1 MPART
6 IRFYIAKGLVPPPLV
21 GGRAARYGEEHVK
34 ELDRIKTLQ
43 EEGQTLAQI
52 AWQLGERPKEVSSPE
67 PSSWWNYPVSKD
79 VVVQVSCDSSP
90 RRLKQ
95 VRSLIA
101 QMIQQLNENEG
112 GRQWAVGS
120 GQVGNRQKAE
130 NAGVAQ
136 TAVFA
141 VCGFL
146 LRRRTNRGPRKVGMS
161 RYSLSKELAGADLL
175 SKVCP
180 HGPSARESS

>member
-1 MPART
+1 MADNKRTGRSTLTLVELAEASGVPART

-34 ELDRIKTLQ
+34 ELGKIKTLQ

-52 AWQLGERPKEVSSPE
+52 TRQLGERPKELSFPE

-79 VVVQVSCDSSP
+79 VVVQVSCDSRP

-112 GRQWAVGS
+112 DD
-120 GQVGNRQKAE
+120 E
-130 NAGVAQ
+130 
-136 TAVFA
+136 
-141 VCGFL
+141 
-146 LRRRTNRGPRKVGMS
+146 
-161 RYSLSKELAGADLL
+161 
-175 SKVCP
+175 
-180 HGPSARESS
+180 AR